1 MQNPSEARA
10 TRPPSFR
17 PPLAGCVARDRRMA
31 NALFLCYADTFA
43 SIAANVHRSLLC
55 RERERSAEALFD
67 KLSEEDLAEFR
78 LLGELI
84 MALGGSGDVRLGNR
98 GGACRGGDD
107 IEDLL
112 SAAIAE
118 RKTGIDRYQTLL
130 SRTGDRVVR
139 SVLAKLLSEKERSLA
154 ELERV
159 ANRS

>member
-1 MQNPSEARA
+1 MQNSAEAHT

-17 PPLAGCVARDRRMA
+17 PPLAGCVAQDRRMA

-55 RERERSAEALFD
+55 RERERAAEALFD
-67 KLSEEDLAEFR
+67 RLAEEDLAEFR

-98 GGACRGGDD
+98 RSARHADEA
-107 IEDLL
+107 EDLL

-118 RKTGIDRYQTLL
+118 RRAGIDRYRMLL

-139 SVLAKLLSEKERSLA
+139 SVISKLLSEKERSLA
-154 ELERV
+154 ELERGV
-159 ANRS
+159 DRS